1 LIYAEERSYYDLP
14 TELANHPA
22 NIFELKLGELTPFT
36 AYSHG
41 RLDFKPFNKDIGR
54 YYVQAR
60 LVEKR
65 TQKVLAVSA
74 F

>member
-1 LIYAEERSYYDLP
+1 ML
-14 TELANHPA
+14 
-22 NIFELKLGELTPFT
+22 NIIKTILRGRFFPQDSILELKLGELTPFS

-41 RLDFKPFNKDIGR
+41 RLDFKPLNKDIGR